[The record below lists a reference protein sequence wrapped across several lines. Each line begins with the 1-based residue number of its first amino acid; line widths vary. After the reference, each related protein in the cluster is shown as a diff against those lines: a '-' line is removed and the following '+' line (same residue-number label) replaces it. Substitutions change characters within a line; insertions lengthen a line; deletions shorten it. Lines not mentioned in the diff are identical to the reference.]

1 MHIFQSIKTKATQ
14 FYKLRKEKKKCDVKK
29 SDRKKKKKA
38 EGSGW
43 IKKLV
48 SKTIKT
54 KNELVN
60 KNEIKNEGQRYAN

>member
-1 MHIFQSIKTKATQ
+1 M
-14 FYKLRKEKKKCDVKK
+14 RCEKKKMTG
-29 SDRKKKKKA
+29 RKKT
-38 EGSGW
+38 EGWGW

>member
-1 MHIFQSIKTKATQ
+1 M
-14 FYKLRKEKKKCDVKK
+14 RCEKKMTG
-29 SDRKKKKKA
+29 RKKK
-38 EGSGW
+38 EGWGW